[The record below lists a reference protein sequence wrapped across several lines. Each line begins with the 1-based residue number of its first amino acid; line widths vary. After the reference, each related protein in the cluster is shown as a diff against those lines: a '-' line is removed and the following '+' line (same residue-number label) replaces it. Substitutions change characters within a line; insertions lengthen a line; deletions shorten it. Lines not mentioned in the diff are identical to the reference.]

1 MTGSSFGEL
10 GLDPSFPTSSPA
22 AWNVTGSSFGELG
35 LDPSFPTSSPNG
47 ANMTGSSFGELGLD
61 PRFIPVPGTWSSA
74 FNIGEAGF
82 DPSLLVFSADP

>member
-10 GLDPSFPTSSPA
+10 GLDPSFPASSPA

-35 LDPSFPTSSPNG
+35 LDP
-47 ANMTGSSFGELGLD
+47 
-61 PRFIPVPGTWSSA
+61 RFIPVPGKWSSA